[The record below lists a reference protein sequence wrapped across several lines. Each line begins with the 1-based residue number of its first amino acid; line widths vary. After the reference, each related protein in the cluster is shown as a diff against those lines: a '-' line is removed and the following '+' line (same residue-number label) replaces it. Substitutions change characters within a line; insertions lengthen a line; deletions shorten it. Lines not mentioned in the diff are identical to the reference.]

1 MVLVNTVIGG
11 VTTQVSVAFTQSFG
25 AAASAPAVQSGSIGL
40 GTLTG
45 QIGVVK
51 TQNAKNDAVRPG
63 EKGLLLETLAIT
75 ALVGVLGIGGG
86 VWGLGLL

>member
-1 MVLVNTVIGG
+1 MP
-11 VTTQVSVAFTQSFG
+11 FTQSFG
-25 AAASAPAVQSGSIGL
+25 IAASAPSVMSGSVGL

-45 QIGVVK
+45 QVGVVK
-51 TQNAKNDAVRPG
+51 TDKAKSEAVRPG
-63 EKGLLLETLAIT
+63 ERGALLETLAIT